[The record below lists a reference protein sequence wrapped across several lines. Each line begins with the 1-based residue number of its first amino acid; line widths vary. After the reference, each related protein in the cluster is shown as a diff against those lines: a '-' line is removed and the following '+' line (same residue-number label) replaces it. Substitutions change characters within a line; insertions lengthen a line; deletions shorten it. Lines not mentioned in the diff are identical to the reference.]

1 MSTLI
6 YGGNIVNEGAV
17 FQGSIVIE
25 NDRIAHIDESNDT
38 PRGIYDNEVDHGGVL

>member
-25 NDRIAHIDESNDT
+25 NDRIAHIDESN
-38 PRGIYDNEVDHGGVL
+38 EVNKYQKEYTI